1 MLSYLNGVKKP
12 TKKTP
17 KQKQISKRTKNVINK
32 ALATPTGKKI
42 LSKLPSGR
50 KIVKVQQLKKAG
62 KISPKIAKEQ
72 TLKFA
77 KAYET
82 EARSMDLLDKM
93 DKAVTNEIIDNI
105 EQTPAPELIKEEEAQ
120 DIQEGVK
127 EVNEQEFDTPGS
139 PDDETTGADNQGDIG
154 KVKKKKV
161 KKIAL
166 APVRGAFLSIVKLNG
181 FNLANKLVILYKRN
195 PKGLITLWKKFGGNF
210 EALKKAVNTAKTTI
224 WKRDKNLMIGEPS
237 TLALVS
243 SLSATASPLLIEVIK
258 LFKRNNIP
266 TDEIQTNNQSTPVEE
281 TTENVEETIGYNYYY

>member
-32 ALATPTGKKI
+32 GMATPTGKKI
-42 LSKLPSGR
+42 LSKVPAGR
-50 KIVKVQQLKKAG
+50 KIVKIQQLKKAG
-62 KISPKIAKEQ
+62 KISPKVAKEQ

-139 PDDETTGADNQGDIG
+139 PDDETTGEDNQGDIG
-154 KVKKKKV
+154 KVKKRKV

-195 PKGLITLWKKFGGNF
+195 PKGLITLWQKFGGNF

-224 WKRDKNLMIGEPS
+224 WKRDKNLMIGS
-237 TLALVS
+237 VWATVT

-281 TTENVEETIGYNYYY
+281 TTETVEETMGYNFYK

>member
-12 TKKTP
+12 TKK
-17 KQKQISKRTKNVINK
+17 KISKRTKNVINK
-32 ALATPTGKKI
+32 GMATPTGKKI
-42 LSKLPSGR
+42 LSKVPAGR
-50 KIVKVQQLKKAG
+50 KIVKIQQLKKAG

-82 EARSMDLLDKM
+82 EAQSMDLLDKM

-105 EQTPAPELIKEEEAQ
+105 DKTPAPELIKEEEAQ

-154 KVKKKKV
+154 KVKKGKV

-195 PKGLITLWKKFGGNF
+195 PKGLISLWQKFGGNF
-210 EALKKAVNTAKTTI
+210 EALKKAVNTAKTTF
-224 WKRDKNLMIGEPS
+224 WKRDKNLMIGS
-237 TLALVS
+237 VWATVT
-243 SLSATASPLLIEVIK
+243 SLSATASPLLVEIIK

-281 TTENVEETIGYNYYY
+281 TTENVEDTMGYNFYK

>member
-32 ALATPTGKKI
+32 GMATPTGKKI
-42 LSKLPSGR
+42 LSKVPAGR
-50 KIVKVQQLKKAG
+50 KIVKIQQLKQAG

-82 EARSMDLLDKM
+82 EAQSMDLLDKM

-105 EQTPAPELIKEEEAQ
+105 DKTPAPDLIKEEEAQ

-127 EVNEQEFDTPGS
+127 EVNEQEFDTTGS

-154 KVKKKKV
+154 KVKKGKV

-181 FNLANKLVILYKRN
+181 FNLANKLVVLYKRN
-195 PKGLITLWKKFGGNF
+195 PKGLITLWQKFGGNF
-210 EALKKAVNTAKTTI
+210 EALKKAVNTAKTTL
-224 WKRDKNLMIGEPS
+224 WKRDKNLMIGS
-237 TLALVS
+237 VWATVT
-243 SLSATASPLLIEVIK
+243 SLSATASPLLIEIIK

-266 TDEIQTNNQSTPVEE
+266 TNEIQTNNQSTPVEE
-281 TTENVEETIGYNYYY
+281 TTETVEETMGYNFYK